1 MVNHAAFA
9 LQNGQNFNYLKLS
22 DKLSLFVAFPTAMGL
37 PFVFSLT
44 TPTLLHVGGC
54 VQAHAHPGPL
64 GNSHSPQFPF
74 ASINTTADI
83 RFV

>member
-1 MVNHAAFA
+1 MVRDAAFA
-9 LQNGQNFNYLKLS
+9 LQSGQDFNYLKLS
-22 DKLSLFVAFPTAMGL
+22 DKLSLSVAFPTAMGL

-44 TPTLLHVGGC
+44 TPTLLHVRGC
-54 VQAHAHPGPL
+54 VQAHAQPGPL
-64 GNSHSPQFPF
+64 GNSYSSQLPF